1 MNVAGM
7 GASQTNIHPTA
18 IVHPD
23 ARIGAGVF
31 VGPYCL
37 VGEHVVLGD
46 RARLI
51 SHVVVEGRTR
61 IGAETTIYPFSS
73 VGHRPQDL
81 KYRGEPSELVI
92 GERCTIRENCTLNP
106 GTEGGGMLTSVGNDC
121 LFMASTHVAHDC
133 RVGDSV
139 IMANFSGLAG
149 HVSVEDFVIFGAGS
163 IVHQHV
169 RVGAHAFVGAQSM
182 VDADVIPFGMAL
194 GNRAELAGLNLVGL
208 KRRSF
213 SRDAI
218 HSVRAAYR
226 MIFSSEGTLK
236 ERIKD
241 AQDLFPKD
249 PLVQQIVDFLNQS
262 NGRSVCMPR
271 NGRNGEG

>member
-1 MNVAGM
+1 MSVAQSN
-7 GASQTNIHPTA
+7 AEQTHIHPTA
-18 IVHPD
+18 IVHPA
-23 ARIGAGVF
+23 ARVGSGAS
-31 VGPYCL
+31 VGAYCV
-37 VGEHVVLGD
+37 VGEHVTLGD
-46 RARLI
+46 GVNLI

-61 IGAETTIYPFSS
+61 IGNDSTIYPFSS

-81 KYRGEPSELVI
+81 KYHGEPSELII

-106 GTEGGGMLTSVGNDC
+106 GTAGGGMRTEVGDDC

-133 RVGDSV
+133 KVGDHV

-149 HVSVEDFVIFGAGS
+149 HVAVEDYVILGAGC

-169 RVGAHAFVGAQSM
+169 RLGEHAFIGAQSM
-182 VDADVIPFGMAL
+182 IDADVIPFGMAI

-208 KRRSF
+208 KRRGF

-218 HSVRAAYR
+218 HALRAAYR

-236 ERIKD
+236 ERTGD
-241 AQDLFPKD
+241 AEELFPGNSH
-249 PLVQQIVDFLNQS
+249 VQQIVDFLNLS
-262 NGRSVCMPR
+262 SGRAVCMPR
-271 NGRNGEG
+271 NGHTSEG

>member
-1 MNVAGM
+1 MSVAHSS
-7 GASQTNIHPTA
+7 AEQTHIHPTA
-18 IVHPD
+18 IVHPG
-23 ARIGAGVF
+23 AQIGSGASIGA
-31 VGPYCL
+31 YCV
-37 VGEHVVLGD
+37 VGEHVTLGD
-46 RARLI
+46 RANLV

-61 IGAETTIYPFSS
+61 VGSDSTIYPFSS

-81 KYRGEPSELVI
+81 KYHGEPSELII

-106 GTEGGGMLTSVGNDC
+106 GTAGGGMKTEVGNDC

-133 RVGDSV
+133 KVGDHV

-149 HVSVEDFVIFGAGS
+149 HVTVEDYVIFGAGC

-169 RVGAHAFVGAQSM
+169 RLGEHAFIGAQSM
-182 VDADVIPFGMAL
+182 IDADVIPFGMAI

-208 KRRSF
+208 KRRGY

-218 HSVRAAYR
+218 HALRAAYR

-236 ERIKD
+236 ERIGD
-241 AQDLFPKD
+241 AEELFPGNTH
-249 PLVQQIVDFLNQS
+249 VQQIVDFLNQS
-262 NGRSVCMPR
+262 SGRAVCMPR
-271 NGRNGEG
+271 NGHTSEA

>member
-1 MNVAGM
+1 M